1 MTTFTTS
8 DREDAEKELYKT
20 PIAHCEI
27 GELPQMAIKILEAD
41 DCESIAESLRKASE
55 K

>member
-20 PIAHCEI
+20 PIAPCEI
-27 GELPQMAIKILEAD
+27 GELPQMVIKIFEAD
-41 DCESIAESLRKASE
+41 EPIPFFGWWKNEQ
-55 K
+55 